1 MPQRVNIRLAN
12 DTFDRPRPFEIPRRL
27 DNNGANLSRS
37 TFLQLFSMQ
46 YVVLLADE
54 KTSAWLTP
62 VWLLSIALAIGL
74 GLYLLL
80 LLMAFL
86 GSWVPGIN
94 RLYDRPQT
102 RWTAGAI
109 LSAILIALGIGASFW
124 AGWWSPDTSWTEVGT
139 QETPAE
145 KAVQLGNATVL
156 WAVLGTL
163 FGLLLGFGTV
173 ALVSARRRTEVLG
186 GAREGALFWLGCVC
200 SGGVLFLF
208 VGWLLSATGGLGI
221 MTVVDQPQPFFRSIS
236 RIFSTGLQTAAAQ
249 IPIAGPTDAGFPLEV
264 AFQGDEFRWIQFDT
278 DQPVKIAFEP
288 ITSELALNKFYPNV
302 AEMTSPL
309 FTPVSGEQTTPIP
322 RGAVDTMYVL
332 NLGDA
337 PANFRVRWQTQPPV
351 PQIILVVALGV
362 FVAATFLVLLL
373 LTGMAPKTSAI
384 ALATFKTEVSQP
396 IFLILTVIGLIA
408 ILLSIYVPYYTLG
421 EDIKMFKESGLTLI
435 RVMGIFLATWAA
447 SKSVAEEIEG
457 RTALTV
463 LSKPIGRTQ
472 FVLGK
477 YFGIAMAVG
486 CLFLVLGV
494 WFFIWTS
501 YKPVYDTVESSAL
514 DFNWEISFAEAFS
527 ILPGLMLAFLECLIF
542 VAISVAISTRVGILP
557 AFLLTFSIY
566 VLGHLT
572 PNLVLSN
579 VGQIEQVRFVGS
591 VITILLPVLD
601 HFDAT
606 TAVMTNAVVP
616 LDYLGWAAIYC
627 LLYSSIMLLLGL
639 VFFQDRDLA

>member
-1 MPQRVNIRLAN
+1 
-12 DTFDRPRPFEIPRRL
+12 
-27 DNNGANLSRS
+27 
-37 TFLQLFSMQ
+37 MQ

-54 KTSAWLTP
+54 KTTAWLTP
-62 VWLLSIALAIGL
+62 VWLLGISLGIGL
-74 GLYLLL
+74 VLYLLL
-80 LLMAFL
+80 ILLAYL
-86 GSWVPGIN
+86 VSWVPGIN
-94 RLYDRPQT
+94 RLYDQPQR
-102 RWTAGAI
+102 RWAAGAI
-109 LSAILIALGIGASFW
+109 VSAVLIALGVGISFW
-124 AGWWSPDTSWTEVGT
+124 GGWWTPDLSWSEAGAVATE
-139 QETPAE
+139 QPAS
-145 KAVQLGNATVL
+145 QSSNATVL
-156 WAVLGTL
+156 WIVLVSIFSLLIG
-163 FGLLLGFGTV
+163 FGLV
-173 ALVSARRRTEVLG
+173 ALVSARRRSEVLR
-186 GAREGALFWLGCVC
+186 AAWEGASFWLACVC
-200 SGGVLFLF
+200 GGGVLF
-208 VGWLLSATGGLGI
+208 VAIGWLLSATGGMGI
-221 MTVVDQPQPFFRSIS
+221 LTVVDQPQTIFRSLG
-236 RIFSTGLQTAAAQ
+236 RIFATGLESTSAQ
-249 IPIAGPTDAGFPLEV
+249 IPVAGADDTGFPLPV
-264 AFQGDEFRWIQFDT
+264 AFRSNEFRWIQFDT

-288 ITSELALNKFYPNV
+288 ITTDLELNKFYPNV
-302 AEMTSPL
+302 AEMTPPQ
-309 FTPVSGEQTTPIP
+309 FTPISGDQVTPIP
-322 RGAVDTMYVL
+322 PGSVDTMYVL

-337 PANFRVRWQTQPPV
+337 PANFRARWLTQPEMR
-351 PQIILVVALGV
+351 QAIVVAEIGL
-362 FVAATFLVLLL
+362 FVAGIFLVLLL
-373 LTGMAPKTSAI
+373 FSAMAPKTSAI

-421 EDIKMFKESGLTLI
+421 EDIKMFKESGLTLV

-486 CLFLVLGV
+486 CLFLLLGV
-494 WFFIWTS
+494 WFYIWTS
-501 YKPVYDTVESSAL
+501 YKPVYDTVETAAL
-514 DFNWEISFAEAFS
+514 DFNWEISFSDAFS
-527 ILPGLMLAFLECLIF
+527 IMPGLLLAFFECLIF
-542 VAISVAISTRVGILP
+542 VGISVAISTRVGILP
-557 AFLLTFSIY
+557 AFLITFSIY

-606 TAVMTNAVVP
+606 TAVMTNAFVP